1 MNIDVEF
8 YKVFCIVA
16 ENGSFSKAAEKL
28 YISQPAITQTIRK
41 LEEQLGGKLFYRNN
55 NGVALTEEGKKLYAY
70 IKDSIE
76 IVSNASAKFKQYK
89 DLDEGILRIKT
100 RKKQCRNHII

>member
-16 ENGSFSKAAEKL
+16 ESGTFSKAAEKL

-55 NGVALTEEGKKLYAY
+55 NGVALTEEGKHLYEY
-70 IKDSIE
+70 IKDSMEIIE
-76 IVSNASAKFKQYK
+76 NASSKFSQYMNIE
-89 DLDEGILRIKT
+89 EGMIRI
-100 RKKQCRNHII
+100 RSR

>member
-16 ENGSFSKAAEKL
+16 ESGTFSKAAEKL
-28 YISQPAITQTIRK
+28 YISQPAITQTIKK
-41 LEEQLGGKLFYRNN
+41 LEEQIGGQLFYRNN
-55 NGVALTEEGKKLYAY
+55 SGVELTEEGKKLYTY

-76 IVSNASAKFKQYK
+76 IISNASDKFKQYK
-89 DLDEGILRIKT
+89 NLEEGIIRIKT
-100 RKKQCRNHII
+100 RKKQC